1 MTGRDLRSLRRF
13 FAEELRVA
21 APIRRNDAVV
31 EAFAAVPRE
40 RFLGPGPWTILPPKS
55 LDTPYRTPDAEPHWL
70 YHDVVVAIDAERNL
84 NNGEPA
90 LWARLFDRLDLRRDA
105 RVLQV
110 GAGTGYYSAIL
121 AEIVGPTGRV
131 IAVEY
136 DPELARRSR
145 ANLAPWKQVDVVAGD
160 GTRHDPGTIDFI
172 VAFAGM
178 THPAPLWLDRLADKG
193 RMLIPVTATDWW
205 GFFLCVTREGD
216 NFAAESFGSVGV
228 FPCAGG
234 RDEDAATRLVD
245 AMRALAGA
253 PVPIRALHRGAP
265 PADDHDVWYAGPGFW
280 LSR

>member
-1 MTGRDLRSLRRF
+1 
-13 FAEELRVA
+13 
-21 APIRRNDAVV
+21 
-31 EAFAAVPRE
+31 
-40 RFLGPGPWTILPPKS
+40 
-55 LDTPYRTPDAEPHWL
+55 
-70 YHDVVVAIDAERNL
+70 
-84 NNGEPA
+84 
-90 LWARLFDRLDLRRDA
+90 
-105 RVLQV
+105 
-110 GAGTGYYSAIL
+110 
-121 AEIVGPTGRV
+121 
-131 IAVEY
+131 
-136 DPELARRSR
+136 
-145 ANLAPWKQVDVVAGD
+145 
-160 GTRHDPGTIDFI
+160 
-172 VAFAGM
+172 M

-216 NFAAESFGSVGV
+216 DFSAESFGSVGV